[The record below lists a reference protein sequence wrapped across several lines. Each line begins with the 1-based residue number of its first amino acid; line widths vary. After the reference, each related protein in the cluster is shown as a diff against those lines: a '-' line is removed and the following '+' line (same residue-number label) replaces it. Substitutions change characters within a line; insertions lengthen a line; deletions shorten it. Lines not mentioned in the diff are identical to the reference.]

1 MHLLFNY
8 RKPIF
13 NKFISCRYFEI
24 KKKLSSIQEVRVR
37 FAPSP
42 TGKLHIG
49 GLRTAFY
56 NFLFAKKYNGKF
68 LLRIEDTDQDRLKE
82 NSIENIIESLKW
94 AGIERIFIFL
104 VFSLKIKIY
113 LFFFDVADYGPHKK
127 QPDDQEQGAPW
138 FQSERIQFYHEH
150 VEILL
155 QKKKAYHCFC
165 DENRLILLR
174 HNAAK
179 RQEKIGYDGIKK
191 FFLFKWKNIYR
202 IGFNANQKYFTKL
215 NKRNKIQLL
224 IIEKN

>member
-113 LFFFDVADYGPHKK
+113 LFFF
-127 QPDDQEQGAPW
+127 
-138 FQSERIQFYHEH
+138 
-150 VEILL
+150 
-155 QKKKAYHCFC
+155 
-165 DENRLILLR
+165 
-174 HNAAK
+174 
-179 RQEKIGYDGIKK
+179 
-191 FFLFKWKNIYR
+191 
-202 IGFNANQKYFTKL
+202 
-215 NKRNKIQLL
+215 
-224 IIEKN
+224 